1 MATVQDINNRENI
14 DPDFVVSSDRNIDP
28 SFGVSSD
35 RNIDPGFT
43 NALEIRDTFNPD
55 NLNSEALTPQPDTSD
70 FETLTESPPPD
81 ISGLDPTPVAP
92 LGDTQQEASDLSTE
106 LQGLYDQT
114 LGKSAFTAEQED
126 IQGVTGIESN
136 ITDLSAQLQ
145 GLINESKAI
154 PLQLQQE
161 SIGRGR
167 TAGGIAPLQASR
179 LRKNAI
185 QALTVNSLL
194 ESSRGNLSTALSLVD
209 RAVRQKFD
217 PIYEKIAVKTK
228 NLELI
233 INSEAY
239 TQEERAQ
246 AQAQM
251 DIQNNIENKARE
263 AEAEQTAIWNLGV
276 EAAKSGLVD
285 SVTLNAIQN
294 AKTKE
299 GALQL
304 MVDAGVY
311 SEKVRTE
318 FEQQAFENKIELEQ
332 LQLDRDKY
340 ATDVEFRN
348 ANLDLDVAKAQAS
361 IDKIYNDIT
370 RSGEITVSEQLQLQK
385 LEQDKITAQAKVDK
399 AKIKAGKQADTL
411 DSKIDLIDS
420 LLGTGENATAKEK
433 KDAEEAI
440 ENLVGTTGLGR
451 TAILSKYT
459 VKNRAL
465 VGGIGQLVSQ
475 ETLDT
480 LIELKSSGATLG
492 AISEKEL
499 DILQSAATQINKWE
513 VKDKETGLGVGRWNA
528 GEEQFKAELQKI
540 KDATIRLRD
549 AARADAEAGQGLGN
563 QTSFTNIND
572 FLLKS
577 STIQQESADNLKAEF
592 PDLSDD
598 DLIDL
603 INEQS
608 SFNTVGSDTNT
619 ATLNEVAKDDVG
631 DKKGQCG
638 RYVNNVTGLGVGD
651 SFNSKMAKM
660 DKSIKEP
667 APGMVFT
674 MPYKN
679 TGHCGI
685 ILSVKDGVALVKDS
699 NWSKDEKIKIHKIPV
714 NKMTG
719 FAIA

>member
-14 DPDFVVSSDRNIDP
+14 VEVADEATQGLADQGFVPVAE
-28 SFGVSSD
+28 G
-35 RNIDPGFT
+35 T
-43 NALEIRDTFNPD
+43 TFNPD
-55 NLNSEALTPQPDTSD
+55 NLNSEALTPVPADD

-92 LGDTQQEASDLSTE
+92 IGEVHQEADVFNAEIQALNE
-106 LQGLYDQT
+106 QL
-114 LGKSAFTAEQED
+114 LGKSEFTSEQED
-126 IQGVTGIESN
+126 IQGVAGIESN

-209 RAVRQKFD
+209 RAVAQKYD
-217 PIYEKIAVKTK
+217 PIKEQIAVKTK

-233 INSEAY
+233 RNSEAY
-239 TQEERAQ
+239 TQDERRQ
-246 AQAQM
+246 AQAQI
-251 DIQNNIENKARE
+251 DIQNAKLTEANR

-304 MVDAGVY
+304 MVDAGIYNTVAEGDAFTL
-311 SEKVRTE
+311 SEGQIRYDGSGNVIAGSPKE
-318 FEQQAFENKIELEQ
+318 ADELDKLNIEAKK
-332 LQLDRDKY
+332 LDIAKKKQDLLD
-340 ATDVEFRN
+340 TG
-348 ANLDLDVAKAQAS
+348 DLDTKTVTQVDKVSKSFDDSPIVKNFNEVQNKKLS
-361 IDKIYNDIT
+361 IDAIVEN
-370 RSGEITVSEQLQLQK
+370 GV
-385 LEQDKITAQAKVDK
+385 
-399 AKIKAGKQADTL
+399 GGPADL
-411 DSKIDLIDS
+411 
-420 LLGTGENATAKEK
+420 
-433 KDAEEAI
+433 
-440 ENLVGTTGLGR
+440 
-451 TAILSKYT
+451 
-459 VKNRAL
+459 AL
-465 VGGIGQLVSQ
+465 VF
-475 ETLDT
+475 EFMKALDPT
-480 LIELKSSGATLG
+480 SVVRESEYEAAAGAG
-492 AISEKEL
+492 NIFKGW
-499 DILQSAATQINKWE
+499 AAKFN
-513 VKDKETGLGVGRWNA
+513 GY
-528 GEEQFKAELQKI
+528 
-540 KDATIRLRD
+540 
-549 AARADAEAGQGLGN
+549 
-563 QTSFTNIND
+563 
-572 FLLKS
+572 
-577 STIQQESADNLKAEF
+577 LKAEGGMLPEEVKQEF
-592 PDLSDD
+592 KRLSGDKFD
-598 DLIDL
+598 IIRGQYNNLKSEKARLINMKTGSVDGNDYLIDYDYTGKPKTFTSL
-603 INEQS
+603 QEWYNTKPDNFDQIQSIAEAEGYDEEETLQIINEMNKRQT
-608 SFNTVGSDTNT
+608 SFNTVGSDTNK
-619 ATLNEVAKDDVG
+619 ATLNKVATDNVG
-631 DKKGQCG
+631 EKKGQCG
-638 RYVNNVTGLGVGD
+638 RYVNNITGLGVGD

-674 MPYKN
+674 MPYKD

-685 ILSVKDGVALVKDS
+685 ILSVKDGIALVKDS